1 MPKEMSESP
10 RDGCNIIS
18 HSVHSSARLPCHSS
32 IRRCNLFLH
41 SVGPGQVLFLWSAEH
56 GRSDAVPFLGIAI
69 NQRSSFCFLSLGSQT
84 AYNKRTYLE
93 TTVMW
98 EPSNMWRG
106 VGGWDTNTCGV
117 ESCQGALRFQTC
129 IEEATLE
136 VGPPVP
142 TAWIWQ
148 RWTAPGKT
156 FLNFWFIKLWAKEK
170 DCLKPLC
177 IRVACYAARDD

>member
-1 MPKEMSESP
+1 MSESP

-18 HSVHSSARLPCHSS
+18 HSVHSSARLTCHSS

-41 SVGPGQVLFLWSAEH
+41 SVGCGQVLFLLWQVEH
-56 GRSDAVPFLGIAI
+56 GRSDAVPFLGIAV

-84 AYNKRTYLE
+84 ACNKRTYLE

-98 EPSNMWRG
+98 EPSTCEEVLEVETPTPVVWR
-106 VGGWDTNTCGV
+106 
-117 ESCQGALRFQTC
+117 ESCQGALRFHTC
-129 IEEATLE
+129 REDATLE
-136 VGPPVP
+136 VGPPAP

-156 FLNFWFIKLWAKEK
+156 FLNFWSIKLWAKEK

-177 IRVACYAARDD
+177 IWVACYAARDD